1 MVNYRLALCLVGA
14 VLVSGC
20 ATLNKSECRKADW
33 EMIGLE
39 DGAKGHSLTYIGNH
53 RKACAEYGVKP
64 DLDQYRVGHAAGLAR
79 YCTPDNGFKQG
90 RAGRGYNNVCPA
102 ELAGQFL
109 AGYDTGR
116 ELHELKSEID
126 HRLRD
131 ARAANAEK
139 AQLEEKLQ
147 NVETMLVSGVM
158 SASDRQALLDEF
170 KSMQTRHATL
180 AVYITDLELGAARM
194 QGEYDVLN
202 SSHGYY

>member
-1 MVNYRLALCLVGA
+1 MSNYRLALCFVAA
-14 VLVSGC
+14 VLISGC

-33 EMIGLE
+33 QMIGLE
-39 DGAKGHSLTYIGNH
+39 DGAKGHPLTYIGKH

-64 DLDQYRVGHAAGLAR
+64 DLDQYRVGHQAGLTR
-79 YCTPDNGFKQG
+79 FCTPDNGFKQG

-102 ELAGQFL
+102 ELEGQFL

-126 HRLRD
+126 HMLRD
-131 ARAANAEK
+131 ARTASVEK
-139 AQLEEKLQ
+139 TQLEENLQ

-158 SASDRQALLDEF
+158 SASDRKALLDEF

-180 AVYITDLELGAARM
+180 AVYITDLEIGAARM

-202 SSHGYY
+202 SSHSYY

>member
-1 MVNYRLALCLVGA
+1 MNIYRFAPCLIAA

-39 DGAKGHSLTYIGNH
+39 DGAKGHPLTYIGNH

-64 DLDQYRVGHAAGLAR
+64 DLDQYRVGHQAGLTR

-90 RAGRGYNNVCPA
+90 RAGRGYNNVCPV
-102 ELAGQFL
+102 ELEGQFL

-126 HRLRD
+126 HMLRD
-131 ARAANAEK
+131 AQTAKAEK
-139 AQLEEKLQ
+139 TQLEE
-147 NVETMLVSGVM
+147 NSGVM

-170 KSMQTRHATL
+170 KKMQTRHATL
-180 AVYITDLELGAARM
+180 EVYISDLDLDAARM

-202 SSHGYY
+202 SSHSYY

>member
-1 MVNYRLALCLVGA
+1 MNIYRFVPCLLAA
-14 VLVSGC
+14 ALVSGC

-39 DGAKGHSLTYIGNH
+39 DGAKGHPLTYIGNH

-64 DLDQYRVGHAAGLAR
+64 DLDQYRVGHQAGLTR

-102 ELAGQFL
+102 ELEGQFL
-109 AGYDTGR
+109 SGYDTGR

-126 HRLRD
+126 QMLRD
-131 ARAANAEK
+131 ATTAKAEK
-139 AQLEEKLQ
+139 TQLDENLQ

-170 KSMQTRHATL
+170 KKMQTRHATL
-180 AVYITDLELGAARM
+180 EVYISDLDLDAARM

-202 SSHGYY
+202 SSHSYY